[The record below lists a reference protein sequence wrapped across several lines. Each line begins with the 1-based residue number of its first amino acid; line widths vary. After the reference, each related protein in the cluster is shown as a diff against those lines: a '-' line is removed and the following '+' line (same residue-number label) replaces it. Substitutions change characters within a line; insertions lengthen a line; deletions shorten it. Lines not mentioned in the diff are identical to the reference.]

1 MSDNS
6 TGTSTGTKDMRPHFE
21 DIQHHY
27 DLSDDFFG
35 VFQDPTRKYSCA
47 YFTGPDVTL
56 SEAQIADVDLN
67 LDKLDLKP
75 GMTLLEIGCGWGL
88 TMQRAMQKYDVNV
101 IGLTL
106 SKNQQAYCSQLLEK
120 VDSNRSFDVRLEGW
134 EQFHSPVDRIV
145 SIEAFEHFGFERYD
159 DYFKSCFDILPADGR
174 MTIQSS
180 TGYHPYDLADRG
192 KKLTFELARF
202 IKFIITEI
210 FPGGRLPTAQ
220 MMIDHGEKA
229 GFVVPECLS
238 LRTHYIKTL
247 GIWADALERNK
258 GAAVAATDEE
268 NFHRYMKY
276 LKGAQYY
283 FIDESIDVNLV
294 TYLKPG
300 AAA

>member
-1 MSDNS
+1 MSD
-6 TGTSTGTKDMRPHFE
+6 TKSREMRPHFE
-21 DIQHHY
+21 DIQAHY

-35 VFQDPTRKYSCA
+35 LFQDSTRKYSCA
-47 YFTGPDVTL
+47 YFTGPDATL
-56 SEAQIADVDLN
+56 EEAQIADVDLN

-75 GMTLLEIGCGWGL
+75 GMTLLDIGCGWGL
-88 TMQRAMQKYDVNV
+88 TLRRAIEKYDVNV

-106 SKNQQAYCSQLLEK
+106 SKNQQVYSTRLLDK
-120 VDSNRSFDVRLEGW
+120 LNSNRSHQVRLQGW
-134 EQFHSPVDRIV
+134 EQFHEPVDRIV

-159 DYFKSCFDILPADGR
+159 DFFKNCFNILPDDGR

-180 TGYHPYDLADRG
+180 TGYHPYDLNARG

-210 FPGGRLPTAQ
+210 FPGGRIPTAQ
-220 MMIDHGEKA
+220 MMVDHGEKA
-229 GFVVPECLS
+229 GFIVPECLS

-247 GIWADALERNK
+247 GIWADALEANK
-258 GAAVAATDEE
+258 QKAIQVTDDA
-268 NFHRYMKY
+268 NYRRYMRY
-276 LKGAQYY
+276 LRGAQYY